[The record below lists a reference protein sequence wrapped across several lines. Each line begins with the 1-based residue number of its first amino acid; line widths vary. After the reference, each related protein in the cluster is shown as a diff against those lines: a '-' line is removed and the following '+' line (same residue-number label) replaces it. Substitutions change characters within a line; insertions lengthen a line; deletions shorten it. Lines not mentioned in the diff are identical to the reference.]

1 VIGLL
6 KWFNEIAPDPKTK
19 RLLIGLITATLVV
32 LIVLIGL
39 LIHIFHQKDE
49 ANAHKS
55 SSPQAE
61 KVKQDKLT
69 AKNTKNYIQLDN
81 LTFNLASTIKINSYD
96 SFNKN
101 IVDIKNGYTLE
112 NSGYNGVFY
121 QDLEA
126 GKSTQVTDITTFSY
140 ISEDGKR
147 IYYTEPD
154 AFGRMD
160 VVRYDI
166 KTKEKE
172 VILGLTTKDI
182 ILDFVEI
189 DENSGIYIISDV
201 TNPKPE
207 IKTFVRSTQLTNYT
221 EAFQNYTKTPG
232 LDALLERDKNNIY
245 LIEDGSIYVWDNEM
259 FKLHSKLP
267 VGYRV
272 DSADVNNGLI
282 SVLLVKD
289 QVPYAYVNG
298 KIVPNLKD
306 LYAVRSYDKEHIV
319 TLQKS
324 TLKLVNITTNKFV
337 YLSSKAV
344 NLFVDQGN
352 IYFDEDIA
360 TEEDDKEPEKPGSF
374 YVIEKATK

>member
-1 VIGLL
+1 ML
-6 KWFNEIAPDPKTK
+6 KWFNEIAPDQKTK
-19 RLLIGLITATLVV
+19 RLLIGLVTVTLVV
-32 LIVLIGL
+32 LIVLIVL
-39 LIHIFHQKDE
+39 LINIVHGRE
-49 ANAHKS
+49 EGRPHKS
-55 SSPQAE
+55 TPSQTE
-61 KVKQDKLT
+61 KVNTDKLST
-69 AKNTKNYIQLDN
+69 KNTKNYIQLDN
-81 LTFNLASTIKINSYD
+81 LTFNTENKIKINSYD
-96 SFNKN
+96 AFNKN

-121 QDLEA
+121 QSLKS

-201 TNPKPE
+201 TNPKPLV
-207 IKTFVRSTQLTNYT
+207 KTFVRSTQLTNYT

-245 LIEDGSIYVWDNEM
+245 LIEDGSIYVWDNDT

-267 VGYRV
+267 AGYRV
-272 DSADVNNGLI
+272 DTADVNNGLI

-298 KIVPNLKD
+298 KFIPNLKD
-306 LYAVRSYDKEHIV
+306 LYAVRSYDKGHIV
-319 TLQKS
+319 ALQKS
-324 TLKLVNITTNKFV
+324 TLKLININTNKFV
-337 YLSSKAV
+337 YLSNKAV
-344 NLFVDQGN
+344 NLFVDKGN

-360 TEEDDKEPEKPGSF
+360 DEEDDEKPENPGSF
-374 YVIEKATK
+374 YMIEKIK